1 MSFHLSRTPI
11 LLDVVIM
18 GEHFRA
24 ISHNGKEVSLL
35 VNHLIHG
42 LLCQVGSQS
51 MDRLLDKLTIFLGFV
66 KLNWFMLD
74 KPLCFQ

>member
-24 ISHNGKEVSLL
+24 ISHNGKKVSLL

-42 LLCQVGSQS
+42 FA
-51 MDRLLDKLTIFLGFV
+51 LTKGTNKALFLGHLHPGWV
-66 KLNWFMLD
+66 ADANK
-74 KPLCFQ
+74 Q